1 MHELSVTEGLLK
13 TVLPAAEAGGATKIL
28 EIRLKIGEYS
38 DLLPDCIQSYL
49 DIIAA
54 GTIAEGAKI
63 VTETVPSTARC
74 RACGFTGH
82 IDYHMAKCPA
92 CASDDIELLTGR
104 EFTVEDLVVE

>member
-1 MHELSVTEGLLK
+1 MHELSVTEGILK
-13 TVLPAAEAGGATKIL
+13 TVLPAAQAGGASKIL

-49 DIIAA
+49 DIIAE

-63 VTETVPSTARC
+63 VTETVPAAARC
-74 RACGFTGH
+74 RACGCRGH

-92 CASDDIELLTGR
+92 CGSDDIELLGGR
-104 EFTVEDLVVE
+104 EFSVEDIVVE